1 MRGLLEKAA
10 GLLFPPRCTL
20 CGKVLALNEWEAGLC
35 GPCKENI
42 PYFPPGRCPRC
53 ESVSAGGGFCGACL
67 RTFAF
72 DNAFAAFP
80 YEAVREAIHLFK
92 YRGGKPFGKGLGT
105 LMAAYLLR
113 IHEDLPAQIDMIIPV
128 PLHPKKEK
136 RRGFNQTLLLCG
148 AISEKTGIPVLE
160 NGLRRK
166 KDTAPQSLLSVEERK
181 ENLRD
186 VFEAAA
192 GVEGKRILL
201 VDDIFTTGTTCNE
214 CARALYRAGAAG
226 VCVFCLAAA

>member
-1 MRGLLEKAA
+1 
-10 GLLFPPRCTL
+10 
-20 CGKVLALNEWEAGLC
+20 
-35 GPCKENI
+35 
-42 PYFPPGRCPRC
+42 
-53 ESVSAGGGFCGACL
+53 
-67 RTFAF
+67 
-72 DNAFAAFP
+72 
-80 YEAVREAIHLFK
+80 
-92 YRGGKPFGKGLGT
+92 
-105 LMAAYLLR
+105 
-113 IHEDLPAQIDMIIPV
+113 MIIPV